1 MFGTIFIGDKMKII
15 KMKSGKYKIKLED
28 GREIIT
34 YDEIMLKYNIILK
47 KELDEDTILKINK
60 DTLNYVAYDKSL
72 KYITTKMRSELEIEK
87 YLNKLGVDEILK
99 KNIIQKLK
107 DNKLID
113 DEKYTIAFII
123 DKINLSNIGP
133 NKIKKELLEHNID
146 LDIIE
151 KELNKYSDNIFE
163 EKIDKYIA
171 KKIKNQKY
179 STFILKQKII
189 NDLINNGYSL
199 DMIKGRLDNVQ
210 FDNSYIIEKD
220 YNKIKKRLSNKFD
233 EKELDKQIKN
243 KLILKGYKIEEIN
256 QIIDKE
262 NWN

>member
-34 YDEIMLKYNIILK
+34 YDEIILKYNIILK

-72 KYITTKMRSELEIEK
+72 KYITTKLRSELEIEK

>member
-146 LDIIE
+146 LNIIE

>member
-60 DTLNYVAYDKSL
+60 DTLNYIAYDKSL

-146 LDIIE
+146 LNIIE

-262 NWN
+262 SL